1 MSPAQ
6 LYAAL
11 RDADDADAALRGATK
26 LIMSTR
32 ENCSG
37 HALGNRGQTSAL
49 HLAIAKHRSPELV
62 EKLCEAGAD
71 VNFQSQVLS
80 LAARAPVKIA
90 PTLHPIPLLAVL
102 MPPPCSL
109 AH

>member
-11 RDADDADAALRGATK
+11 RDADDADAALREATE
-26 LIMSTR
+26 LITR

-37 HALGNRGQTSAL
+37 HALGNRGLTSAL
-49 HLAIAKHRSPELV
+49 HLAISKHQSPELV